1 MCWNWSRCLWRIR
14 IFKLKKEKQDYIVV
28 MEATQEK
35 ELLRGGQFLV
45 KETKCEDVFTP
56 EDFSE
61 EQTMMKEAVME
72 FNEREIIAHKTRFE
86 AKDYALTEEVMRKAG
101 ELGFLGVAVPEAYGG
116 LGMGFVS
123 TCLTCD
129 YISSGT
135 GSFSTA
141 FGAHTGIGTMPITLY
156 GTEAQKQKYV
166 PKLASGE
173 WFGAYCLTEPG
184 AGSDANSG
192 KTTAELS
199 ADGKSYK
206 INGQKMWISNAGFC
220 SVMIVFAR
228 IENDKNITGFIVEYD
243 GDNPNGIT
251 LGEEEHK
258 LGIRA
263 SSTRQVFFNDTEV
276 PVENMLAG
284 RGEGFKIAMNAL
296 NVGRIKLAAACLDS
310 QRRIITTGVQ
320 YATERKQFKT
330 PIADFG
336 AIKMKLAKMAT
347 DAYAG
352 ESATYRAAK
361 NIEDRI
367 ALREA
372 AGNTH
377 QEAELKGVEEYAIE
391 CSILKVAVS
400 EDVQN
405 CADEGIQI
413 FGGMGFSEETPMEA
427 AWRDARIAR
436 IYEGTNEINR
446 MLSVG
451 MLVKKAMK
459 GHVDLLGPATA
470 VQNELMGIPSF
481 ETPDYSEL
489 FSEEKAMITKLK
501 KVFLMVAGAAVQK
514 FGPEMEK
521 HQQLLIAASDILI
534 EIYMAESAILR
545 TEKNAKRT
553 SEKEQSVQIAMSKL
567 YLYNAVNIIEDK
579 GKESIISFAEGD
591 EQRMMLMGLK
601 RFTKY
606 TNYPDIVDLRNEIA
620 EKVKAENKY
629 CF

>member
-1 MCWNWSRCLWRIR
+1 M
-14 IFKLKKEKQDYIVV
+14 
-28 MEATQEK
+28 A

-61 EQTMMKEAVME
+61 EQTMMKDAVME
-72 FNEREIIAHKTRFE
+72 FNDREIIPHKVRFE
-86 AKDYALTEEVMRKAG
+86 AKDYALTEECMRKAG

-123 TCLTCD
+123 TMLTCD

-156 GTEAQKQKYV
+156 GTEEQKQKYV
-166 PKLASGE
+166 PSLAMGE
-173 WFGAYCLTEPG
+173 KFGAYCLTEPG

-199 ADGKSYK
+199 EDGKSYK
-206 INGQKMWISNAGFC
+206 INGQKMWISNAGFAEIF
-220 SVMIVFAR
+220 IVFAR
-228 IENDKNITGFIVEYD
+228 IEDDKNITGFILEYD
-243 GDNPNGIT
+243 KENSNGVT
-251 LGEEEHK
+251 FGEEEHK

-263 SSTRQVFFNDTEV
+263 SSTRQVFFNDTIV
-276 PVENMLAG
+276 PVENMLST
-284 RGEGFKIAMNAL
+284 RGNGFKIAMNAL

-310 QRRIITTGVQ
+310 QRRVTSIAVN
-320 YATERKQFKT
+320 YANERKQFKT
-330 PIADFG
+330 AISEFG
-336 AIKMKLAKMAT
+336 AIKMKIAEMST
-347 DAYAG
+347 NTYVG
-352 ESATYRAAK
+352 ESASYRAAK

-372 AGNTH
+372 AGNSH

-405 CADEGIQI
+405 CADEGLQI
-413 FGGMGFSEETPMEA
+413 FGGMGFSEETPMES

-459 GHVDLLGPATA
+459 GHVDLLNPAMA
-470 VQNELMGIPSF
+470 VQEELMGIPSF
-481 ETPDYSEL
+481 DAPDYSEL
-489 FSEEKAMITKLK
+489 FSEEKEIISKLK
-501 KVFLMVAGAAVQK
+501 KVFLMVAGAALQK
-514 FGPEMEK
+514 FGPELEQ
-521 HQQLLIAASDILI
+521 HQQLLNAASNILI

-545 TEKNAKRT
+545 TEKNAKRFGED
-553 SEKEQSVQIAMSKL
+553 SQKEQIAMSQL
-567 YLYNAVNIIEDK
+567 YLYNAVEIINK
-579 GKESIISFAEGD
+579 NAKEGIISFAEGD
-591 EQRMMLMGLK
+591 EMRMMLMGLK

-606 TNYPDIVDLRNEIA
+606 TNYPNVIALRNTIA